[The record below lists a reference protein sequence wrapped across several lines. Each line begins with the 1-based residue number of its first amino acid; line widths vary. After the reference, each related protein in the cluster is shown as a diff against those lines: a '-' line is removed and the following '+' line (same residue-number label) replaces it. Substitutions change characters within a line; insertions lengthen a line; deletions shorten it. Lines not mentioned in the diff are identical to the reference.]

1 MAEEKES
8 GKFMVGGYEFATK
21 EEAQLAKDELNAI
34 KYLSQKTNS
43 KDPKQVYS
51 LYNKIIERKLFSTHV
66 GMNYLKNLQTF
77 LYKSDEIP
85 NDKIQPIPI
94 NAETQGEINIR
105 RERSE
110 FKSELRDMSVKVA
123 KYKNNFTRVM
133 IINVVLIIII
143 IAMFVIL
150 NTSSN
155 PNIINY
161 EVNIQNKYSQWQ
173 EQLQSQEESLNARE
187 MLLTTE
193 NKHILLTGRTHFK
206 HIYYL

>member
-66 GMNYLKNLQTF
+66 GMNYLKNLQIF

-94 NAETQGEINIR
+94 NSETQGEINIR

-187 MLLTTE
+187 NAL
-193 NKHILLTGRTHFK
+193 NNRK
-206 HIYYL
+206 

>member
-110 FKSELRDMSVKVA
+110 FKSELMDMSVKVA

-187 MLLTTE
+187 NAL
-193 NKHILLTGRTHFK
+193 NNRK
-206 HIYYL
+206 

>member
-1 MAEEKES
+1 MAEEKEN

-133 IINVVLIIII
+133 ILNVLLIIII

-150 NTSSN
+150 NINYN

-173 EQLQSQEESLNARE
+173 EKLQSQEESLNARE
-187 MLLTTE
+187 NAL
-193 NKHILLTGRTHFK
+193 NNRK
-206 HIYYL
+206 

>member
-1 MAEEKES
+1 MAEEKEN

-94 NAETQGEINIR
+94 NAENKREINIR
-105 RERSE
+105 RKRSE

-187 MLLTTE
+187 NAL
-193 NKHILLTGRTHFK
+193 NNRK
-206 HIYYL
+206 

>member
-1 MAEEKES
+1 MAEEKEN

-43 KDPKQVYS
+43 KDPKQEYS

-187 MLLTTE
+187 NAL
-193 NKHILLTGRTHFK
+193 NNRK
-206 HIYYL
+206 

>member
-1 MAEEKES
+1 MAEEKEN

-105 RERSE
+105 SERSE

-187 MLLTTE
+187 NAL
-193 NKHILLTGRTHFK
+193 NNRK
-206 HIYYL
+206 

>member
-77 LYKSDEIP
+77 LYKSGEIP

-187 MLLTTE
+187 NAL
-193 NKHILLTGRTHFK
+193 NNRK
-206 HIYYL
+206 

>member
-1 MAEEKES
+1 MAEEKEN

-94 NAETQGEINIR
+94 NAETQGEMNIR

-187 MLLTTE
+187 NAL
-193 NKHILLTGRTHFK
+193 NNRK
-206 HIYYL
+206 

>member
-173 EQLQSQEESLNARE
+173 EQLQSQEESLNA
-187 MLLTTE
+187 ME
-193 NKHILLTGRTHFK
+193 NALNNRK
-206 HIYYL
+206 

>member
-1 MAEEKES
+1 MAEEKEN

-94 NAETQGEINIR
+94 NSETQGEINIR

-187 MLLTTE
+187 NAL
-193 NKHILLTGRTHFK
+193 NNRK
-206 HIYYL
+206 

>member
-1 MAEEKES
+1 MAQNKEN

-21 EEAQLAKDELNAI
+21 EDAQLAKDELNAI
-34 KYLSQKTNS
+34 KYVSAKTNS

-51 LYNKIIERKLFSTHV
+51 LYNKIIERKLFSTQI
-66 GMNYLKNLQTF
+66 GMNYLKSLQTF
-77 LYKSDEIP
+77 LYKSSEIP

-94 NAETQGEINIR
+94 NADTQDEINIR

-110 FKSELRDMSVKVA
+110 FKSELRDLSIKVA

-133 IINVVLIIII
+133 IVNVILVIII

-155 PNIINY
+155 PNIVNY
-161 EVNIQNKYSQWQ
+161 EVNLQNKYAQWQ
-173 EQLQSQEESLNARE
+173 EQLQSQEESLKARE
-187 MLLTTE
+187 NEL
-193 NKHILLTGRTHFK
+193 NNRK
-206 HIYYL
+206 

>member
-1 MAEEKES
+1 MAEEKEN

-133 IINVVLIIII
+133 IINEVLIIII

-187 MLLTTE
+187 NAL
-193 NKHILLTGRTHFK
+193 NNRK
-206 HIYYL
+206 

>member
-34 KYLSQKTNS
+34 KYLSQETNS

-187 MLLTTE
+187 NAL
-193 NKHILLTGRTHFK
+193 NNRK
-206 HIYYL
+206 

>member
-1 MAEEKES
+1 MSEEKES

-187 MLLTTE
+187 NAL
-193 NKHILLTGRTHFK
+193 NNRK
-206 HIYYL
+206 

>member
-1 MAEEKES
+1 MAE
-8 GKFMVGGYEFATK
+8 GKDKGRFMVGGYEFASK
-21 EEAQLAKDELNAI
+21 EDAQIARDELNAI
-34 KYLSQKTNS
+34 KYVSAKTNS

-51 LYNKIIERKLFSTHV
+51 LYNKIIERKLFSTQI
-66 GMNYLKNLQTF
+66 GMNYLKSLQTF

-94 NAETQGEINIR
+94 NVEAQEEINLR
-105 RERSE
+105 RERIE
-110 FKSELRDMSVKVA
+110 FKSELRDLSIKAA

-133 IINVVLIIII
+133 IVNAVLVIII
-143 IAMFVIL
+143 IAMFFIL

-173 EQLQSQEESLNARE
+173 EQLQSQEESLKARE
-187 MLLTTE
+187 NAL
-193 NKHILLTGRTHFK
+193 NNRK
-206 HIYYL
+206 

>member
-1 MAEEKES
+1 MVEEKEN

-187 MLLTTE
+187 NAL
-193 NKHILLTGRTHFK
+193 NNRK
-206 HIYYL
+206 

>member
-1 MAEEKES
+1 MAEEKEN

-110 FKSELRDMSVKVA
+110 IKSELRDMSVKVA

-187 MLLTTE
+187 NAL
-193 NKHILLTGRTHFK
+193 NNRK
-206 HIYYL
+206 

>member
-8 GKFMVGGYEFATK
+8 GKFMVGGYEFASK

-173 EQLQSQEESLNARE
+173 EQLQSQDESLNARE
-187 MLLTTE
+187 NAL
-193 NKHILLTGRTHFK
+193 NNRK
-206 HIYYL
+206 

>member
-1 MAEEKES
+1 MAQNKEN

-21 EEAQLAKDELNAI
+21 EDAQLAKDELNAI
-34 KYLSQKTNS
+34 KYVSAKTNS

-51 LYNKIIERKLFSTHV
+51 LYNKIIERKLFSTQI
-66 GMNYLKNLQTF
+66 GMNYLKSLQTF
-77 LYKSDEIP
+77 LYKSSEIP

-94 NAETQGEINIR
+94 NADTQDEINIR

-110 FKSELRDMSVKVA
+110 FTSELRDLSIKVA

-133 IINVVLIIII
+133 IVNVILVIII

-155 PNIINY
+155 PNIVNY
-161 EVNIQNKYSQWQ
+161 EVNLQNKYAQWQ
-173 EQLQSQEESLNARE
+173 EQLQSQEESLKARE
-187 MLLTTE
+187 NEL
-193 NKHILLTGRTHFK
+193 NNRK
-206 HIYYL
+206 

>member
-1 MAEEKES
+1 MAEEKEN

-21 EEAQLAKDELNAI
+21 EEAQLAKEELNAI

-77 LYKSDEIP
+77 LYKSEEIP

-187 MLLTTE
+187 NAL
-193 NKHILLTGRTHFK
+193 NNRK
-206 HIYYL
+206 

>member
-94 NAETQGEINIR
+94 NSETQGEINIR

-110 FKSELRDMSVKVA
+110 FKSELRDMAVQVA

-187 MLLTTE
+187 NAL
-193 NKHILLTGRTHFK
+193 NNRK
-206 HIYYL
+206 

>member
-1 MAEEKES
+1 MAEEKEN

-21 EEAQLAKDELNAI
+21 EEAQLAKAELNAI

-43 KDPKQVYS
+43 KESKQVYS

-187 MLLTTE
+187 NAL
-193 NKHILLTGRTHFK
+193 NNRK
-206 HIYYL
+206 

>member
-150 NTSSN
+150 NTSTN

-187 MLLTTE
+187 NAL
-193 NKHILLTGRTHFK
+193 NNRK
-206 HIYYL
+206 

>member
-1 MAEEKES
+1 MAEEKEN

-66 GMNYLKNLQTF
+66 GMNYLKNLQAF

-187 MLLTTE
+187 NAL
-193 NKHILLTGRTHFK
+193 NNRK
-206 HIYYL
+206 

>member
-1 MAEEKES
+1 MAEEKEN

-85 NDKIQPIPI
+85 NDKFKPIPI

-187 MLLTTE
+187 NAL
-193 NKHILLTGRTHFK
+193 NNRK
-206 HIYYL
+206 

>member
-1 MAEEKES
+1 MAEEKEN

-43 KDPKQVYS
+43 KDSKQVYS

-110 FKSELRDMSVKVA
+110 FKSELRDMSVRVA

-187 MLLTTE
+187 NAL
-193 NKHILLTGRTHFK
+193 NNRK
-206 HIYYL
+206 